1 MIKIGVLK
9 GFLCRLSL
17 GEKQEK
23 AVFERKRVFFQQR
36 KTGKGCIYGI
46 IANGKKQKGEISFA
60 EQK

>member
-36 KTGKGCIYGI
+36 KPAKAAYMV
-46 IANGKKQKGEISFA
+46 
-60 EQK
+60 